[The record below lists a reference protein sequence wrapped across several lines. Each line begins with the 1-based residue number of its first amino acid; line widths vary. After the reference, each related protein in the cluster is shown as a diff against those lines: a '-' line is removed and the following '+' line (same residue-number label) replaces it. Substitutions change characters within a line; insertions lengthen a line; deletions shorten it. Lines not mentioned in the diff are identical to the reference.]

1 MNNKKLSNTI
11 TIGIDLGTTNSA
23 IAISRNG
30 NIELVKRG
38 PGEPEYT
45 PSVFGINS
53 SKNKE
58 VGQKAYQRLFRD
70 ASDEAFVNYKA
81 EVKRLMGT
89 ADTIYFER
97 IDKSMTPE
105 EISAE
110 ILISLKEAVKRKY
123 PDFSTMAAVITIP
136 AFFSALQSEAT
147 KRAGELAGFKHVVLL
162 QEPIAAAMAYGLNNS
177 EDQNW
182 LVYDLGGGTFDV
194 AIMSHLKTVY

>member
-136 AFFSALQSEAT
+136 AFF
-147 KRAGELAGFKHVVLL
+147 F
-162 QEPIAAAMAYGLNNS
+162 
-177 EDQNW
+177 
-182 LVYDLGGGTFDV
+182 FF
-194 AIMSHLKTVY
+194 